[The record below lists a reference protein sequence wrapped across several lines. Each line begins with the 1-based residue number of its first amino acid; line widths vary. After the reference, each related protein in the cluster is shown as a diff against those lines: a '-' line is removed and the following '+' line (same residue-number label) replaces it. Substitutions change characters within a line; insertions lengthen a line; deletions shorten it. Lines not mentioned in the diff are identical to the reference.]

1 MFATL
6 LGMRR
11 LLPLLLLLACEGQD
25 ARSPRGY
32 LDDPSARRAELE
44 AALWLPELRY
54 SRGLLSNYALEAGGW
69 ELLPEMTGESAPLTL
84 ADAERLADGAPLS
97 LDAAP
102 LETET
107 DDWVALGQQV
117 FERLPMRYDPYL
129 TWLATRPDLWEQV
142 GLPVE
147 ADPERGPTVRGL
159 VKYRDARGAVQ
170 VGIACALCHG
180 AQDTPGRG
188 DRRLDLGLARQL
200 FNDANGISSPLATD
214 WGPGRVDVSEDG
226 VDAPLAIPDLWG
238 VRYSGWLNSSGVLR
252 VSGPA
257 TLAIRFETQYIK
269 GHRMGSRPARAW
281 TWALA
286 QFVSSLEPPTA
297 RTAADAADARVFEM
311 RCAGCHDPDQ
321 GFAGGLVQA
330 DMLLT
335 DPRAARSPTRGT
347 GHYKVPS
354 LLSVADAAPYLHDGR
369 VPSLDALLREGHPF
383 GDPIDAAE
391 RAALLRFLK
400 TL

>member
-1 MFATL
+1 
-6 LGMRR
+6 MRR
-11 LLPLLLLLACEGQD
+11 LFPLLLLLACEGQD

-32 LDDPSARRAELE
+32 LDDPSVRRAELE

-54 SRGLLSNYALEAGGW
+54 SRGLLSNYALENGGW
-69 ELLPEMTGESAPLTL
+69 ELLPEMSGESAPLTL
-84 ADAERLADGAPLS
+84 ADAERLAAGAPLT
-97 LDAAP
+97 LDVEP
-102 LETET
+102 LPTDLEPGETE
-107 DDWVALGQQV
+107 DWIALGQQV

-129 TWLATRPDLWEQV
+129 TWLATRPDVWDAV

-147 ADPERGPTVRGL
+147 GDAASGLTVRGL
-159 VKYRDARGAVQ
+159 VKYRDNRGAVQ

-180 AQDTPGRG
+180 AQNTPGRG

-200 FNDANGISSPLATD
+200 FNEANHIDSTLFTE

-238 VRYSGWLNSSGVLR
+238 VRHSSWLNSSGVIR

-269 GHRMGSRPARAW
+269 GHRMGSRPAHAW

-286 QFVSSLEPPTA
+286 QFVNTLEPPTQ
-297 RTAADAADARVFEM
+297 RRAADPADAQVFDV
-311 RCAGCHDPDQ
+311 RCAGCHDPDR
-321 GFAGGLVQA
+321 GFAGELVPA
-330 DMLLT
+330 DALLT
-335 DPRAARSPTRGT
+335 DPRAANSPTRGT

-354 LLSVADAAPYLHDGR
+354 LLGVADAAPYLHDGR

-383 GDPIDAAE
+383 GDPIDSAE
-391 RAALLRFLK
+391 QAALLRFLD